1 VVQQRDATAAKRM
14 ATKRGVAVVIV
25 VTALLVIAANGLGAA
40 PAALGQ
46 TTSPAGAV
54 ETSTAPVSP
63 TGSPVTGAPV
73 TGVAYGPS
81 PEQVLDVHLPVGRGG
96 PFPVIVYV
104 HSGGWIGGSRS
115 VIPDFILQQMDR
127 AGIAVVSIDY
137 RVTVKRPDGGIVD
150 SFPVPDTDVD
160 RAVRYVKAN
169 AATWGLDPTRV
180 VLAGASA
187 GGHLAALAAAAPGVF
202 VDPTLPADLAR
213 VSPRVAGVIDVIGIS
228 DFTTFAAA
236 GGMAP
241 GLTTVF
247 LDCRNSQVDECD
259 RATVETASVA
269 THLDAGAPP
278 AFFAYGT
285 ADGLVVPA
293 TQGIPLADA
302 WAEARGDASPPTR
315 WTGSVVYDQTAD
327 GHTIDNSAVDQV
339 ALDSWLD
346 ATISA
351 AGTDSGNGA

>member
-1 VVQQRDATAAKRM
+1 MVQQRNATAAKRM
-14 ATKRGVAVVIV
+14 ATKRGVAVVMV
-25 VTALLVIAANGLGAA
+25 VAALLVIAATGLGAA

-63 TGSPVTGAPV
+63 AGAPV
-73 TGVAYGPS
+73 IGIAYGPS
-81 PEQVLDVHLPVGRGG
+81 PEQVLDVHLPAGRGG

-104 HSGGWIGGSRS
+104 HSGGWIGGSRTT
-115 VIPDFILQQMDR
+115 IPDFILQQMDR

-137 RVTVKRPDGGIVD
+137 RLTVQGVDGSIANA
-150 SFPVPDTDVD
+150 FPVPDTDVD

-169 AATWGLDPTRV
+169 AATWDLDPTRV

-213 VSPRVAGVIDVIGIS
+213 VSPRVSGVIDVIGIS
-228 DFTTFAAA
+228 DFSTFATA

-241 GLTTVF
+241 GLMTTF

-269 THLDAGAPP
+269 THLDADAPP

-302 WAEARGDASPPTR
+302 WAAARGDAIPPTL
-315 WTGSVVYDQTAD
+315 WTGSVVYDLTAH
-327 GHTIDNSAVDQV
+327 GHTIDDSAVDLV
-339 ALDSWLD
+339 SMDSWLD
-346 ATISA
+346 ATIA
-351 AGTDSGNGA
+351 PAGIDSGNGA